1 MRTSSRRR
9 GGGQV
14 STFAAVL
21 SRQLATGDPY
31 DRDIDPELPLLA
43 VWAYGTSSGDVSY
56 HGPRRGAATL
66 HLNAG
71 GGAGAE
77 AEAEAEATAA
87 APGVPADAEG
97 HTDLVFGAYEL
108 PSRLGTYY
116 ACQGFDLS
124 GGPKRHIVA
133 MEPLIQ
139 AENAAHVH
147 HVVVHRCRPG
157 EFFDAHRAPVA
168 CNPGGAAEDEPL
180 EMHPGESPAGASE
193 GACRGVVYVW
203 AAGAGM
209 FVLPEAAGIPIGGGE
224 DSHLVV
230 EIHYDNPTR
239 APGIVDSSGFR
250 LHWAERRLRE
260 HDASTMVVGD
270 ALVARDAPLPP
281 GVAEEHRQYTC
292 PEECTRK
299 FSDDV
304 QIFATAPHMHYKG
317 RSIWTTV
324 SRPAAEE
331 ERADAGE
338 GGSFVHVAD
347 LDRKEYWNNGFQS
360 QIPQAPGAFTLR
372 RGDRLNTHCVFD
384 TTRAERPVAFGSST
398 EEEMCM
404 DFLFYYPRQMRK
416 SAAAATADDEIA
428 YCGALPGPSR
438 KQGFGL
444 YVCGSPGSGRDAF
457 IMPGNADL
465 SDKWDAAESPGGEPS
480 YRFDEGRPASAA
492 EARCAPA
499 AANGAGSAASVEVEG
514 QRGEGA
520 ATQVREVVAAA
531 MTGGTAVEAA
541 TGGAPTAASPLA
553 AALLLA
559 AAPLLLF

>member
-1 MRTSSRRR
+1 MT
-9 GGGQV
+9 
-14 STFAAVL
+14 TFMAVL
-21 SRQLATGDPY
+21 SRQLVTGDLY
-31 DRDIDPELPLLA
+31 DRDIDPDLPLLA
-43 VWAYGTSSGDVSY
+43 VWAYGTSSSGDVSY
-56 HGPRRGAATL
+56 HGVHRGATTL

-71 GGAGAE
+71 GGAE
-77 AEAEAEATAA
+77 AETEATAV
-87 APGVPADAEG
+87 APRVPADAEG
-97 HTDLVFGAYEL
+97 HTDLFFGAYEL
-108 PSRLGTYY
+108 PARLDTYY

-124 GGPKRHIVA
+124 SGPKRHIVA

-147 HVVVHRCRPG
+147 HIVVHRCQPG

-180 EMHPGESPAGASE
+180 DMHPGESPAGASD

-209 FVLPEAAGIPIGGGE
+209 FVLPEAAGIPIGGDE

-250 LHWAERRLRE
+250 LHWAERHLRE

-270 ALVARDAPLPP
+270 ALVARDAPLPA

-304 QIFATAPHMHYKG
+304 KIFATAPHMHYKG

-331 ERADAGE
+331 RADAGR
-338 GGSFVHVAD
+338 GRSFVHVAD

-384 TTRAERPVAFGSST
+384 TTRAEAPVAFGSST

-416 SAAAATADDEIA
+416 STAAATADDEIA

-438 KQGFGL
+438 KQGIGL

-457 IMPGNADL
+457 IMPGNIDL
-465 SDKWDAAESPGGEPS
+465 RDKWDNTGAPGSEPS
-480 YRFDEGRPASAA
+480 YRFDEGETPRLSSAA
-492 EARCAPA
+492 EARCALVA
-499 AANGAGSAASVEVEG
+499 ENGSA
-514 QRGEGA
+514 
-520 ATQVREVVAAA
+520 QVREVVAAA
-531 MTGGTAVEAA
+531 MTDGTVAEAAAGGT
-541 TGGAPTAASPLA
+541 PTTALPLA

-559 AAPLLLF
+559 AAPHLLF